1 MFRHHCRKLLG
12 RFPENGYFRV
22 HYALLAVTIIAAAF
36 LRLYNLDYLEFKGD
50 EALNSFKALKM
61 AEGIHLPLTSGM
73 SSVGIHEPPL
83 FMYLLAIPFLV
94 TPNPVFATAFIAV
107 LNVLGIVVCYFLV
120 RKFYSERAALIAAA
134 LYAVNPWQV
143 LFSRKIWTQN
153 LLAPFVMLLA
163 YFMFSMVIEG
173 KKKHLI
179 YMFMVLAIVLQLH
192 LSAAYLSVLVVG
204 LVAFRWKHLEKSQ
217 LIMGVALL
225 VLSFTPYLI
234 FQFQNNFVDF
244 HAALRIFLK
253 KSPFHLAAFTTPF
266 KLLTT
271 TGFEYSLGHD
281 FPIFESG
288 AIRLEVLDI
297 AAMGLLFLSIVVLL
311 LHRTPQNKILV
322 SWLLA
327 GAAFMA
333 ISKAGVHNHYFN
345 SFHPILIISVAAAV
359 DLILK
364 KLPRYWRHCMALLV
378 IALVAYQ
385 FSFGVYFLDF
395 VKNRDCIHGD
405 YGPPFAYRVESVRR
419 AVKEFGQPKNDAD
432 LRKMHNSSKYCV
444 KCDFRATAF
453 IVKYMIKK

>member
-1 MFRHHCRKLLG
+1 MFRHHCRKLLE

-179 YMFMVLAIVLQLH
+179 YMFMVLAVVLQLH
-192 LSAAYLSVLVVG
+192 LSAAYLSVFVFA
-204 LVAFRWKHLEKSQ
+204 LVALRFKRLNKGELV
-217 LIMGVALL
+217 MGLSFL
-225 VLSFTPYLI
+225 VLSFAPYLI
-234 FQFQNNFVDF
+234 FQLQNNFVDF
-244 HAALRIFLK
+244 HAALRIFH
-253 KSPFHLAAFTTPF
+253 KSSSFHLAAFTTPF

-271 TGFEYSLGHD
+271 NGFEYSLGRD
-281 FPIFESG
+281 FSIFESG
-288 AIRLEVLDI
+288 AIRLEILDI
-297 AAMGLLFLSIVVLL
+297 AAMGLLLVSFVVLF
-311 LHRTPQNKILV
+311 LHRTPQNRILAF
-322 SWLLA
+322 WLLA
-327 GAAFMA
+327 GLAFMA
-333 ISKAGVHNHYFN
+333 FSKAGVQNHYFN
-345 SFHPILIISVAAAV
+345 SLHPILIVSVAVTV

-364 KLPRYWRHCMALLV
+364 KLPQYWRQCMGLFTIVL
-378 IALVAYQ
+378 IAYQ
-385 FSFGVYFLDF
+385 FSFGVYFLNF
-395 VKNRDCIHGD
+395 IKNNDCIHGD
-405 YGPPFAYRVESVRR
+405 YGPPFAHRVESVRR
-419 AVKEFGQPKNDAD
+419 TVKEFGQPKNDAD

-444 KCDFRATAF
+444 KCDFRATAY
-453 IVKYMIKK
+453 IMKNLIKK